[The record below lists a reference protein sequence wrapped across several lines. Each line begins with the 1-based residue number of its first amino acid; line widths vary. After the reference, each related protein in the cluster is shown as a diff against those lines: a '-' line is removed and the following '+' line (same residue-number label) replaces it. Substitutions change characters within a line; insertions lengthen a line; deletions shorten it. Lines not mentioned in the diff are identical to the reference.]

1 MRYCGAVLITLGCDT
16 GAVLMG
22 ALCGRPPHRALRM
35 GLEVSGRPAI
45 VGGPAR
51 SCTRPRERPVPLF
64 GLGDDGLPEDLP
76 SRDREPKLAYEEA
89 RRLLAA
95 ADAAVLV
102 GGVAAAA
109 RLRSGAHIG
118 SPAVSWLQ
126 DRAGSS
132 FAGEV
137 CDG

>member
-1 MRYCGAVLITLGCDT
+1 
-16 GAVLMG
+16 MG
-22 ALCGRPPHRALRM
+22 ALCGRPPHRDPRT

-51 SCTRPRERPVPLF
+51 SSTRPRERLATPL
-64 GLGDDGLPEDLP
+64 GLGDDRQP
-76 SRDREPKLAYEEA
+76 RLAYEEA
-89 RRLLAA
+89 GPRLAYEEVGRLPAA
-95 ADAAVLV
+95 ADAVGVV
-102 GGVAAAA
+102 GGVTAA

-118 SPAVSWLQ
+118 SPAASCLH

-132 FAGEV
+132 FAGEG

>member
-1 MRYCGAVLITLGCDT
+1 MKAPSSMAGRDLI
-16 GAVLMG
+16 
-22 ALCGRPPHRALRM
+22 
-35 GLEVSGRPAI
+35 AI
-45 VGGPAR
+45 Q
-51 SCTRPRERPVPLF
+51 L
-64 GLGDDGLPEDLP
+64 
-76 SRDREPKLAYEEA
+76 EEA

-95 ADAAVLV
+95 TDAAVGLV
-102 GGVAAAA
+102 TEA

>member
-1 MRYCGAVLITLGCDT
+1 
-16 GAVLMG
+16 MG
-22 ALCGRPPHRALRM
+22 ALCGRPPHRDPRT

-51 SCTRPRERPVPLF
+51 SSTRPRERLAPPLA
-64 GLGDDGLPEDLP
+64 LGDNRQP
-76 SRDREPKLAYEEA
+76 RLAYEEA
-89 RRLLAA
+89 ERLPAA
-95 ADAAVLV
+95 ADAAAVAV
-102 GGVAAAA
+102 GVTAA

-118 SPAVSWLQ
+118 SPATSCLH

-132 FAGEV
+132 FAGEG

>member
-1 MRYCGAVLITLGCDT
+1 
-16 GAVLMG
+16 
-22 ALCGRPPHRALRM
+22 M

-51 SCTRPRERPVPLF
+51 SCTRPRERSVPLF

-76 SRDREPKLAYEEA
+76 SRDREPRLAYEEA

-102 GGVAAAA
+102 DGVTAA

-126 DRAGSS
+126 DRTGSS

>member
-1 MRYCGAVLITLGCDT
+1 MR
-16 GAVLMG
+16 
-22 ALCGRPPHRALRM
+22 P
-35 GLEVSGRPAI
+35 
-45 VGGPAR
+45 
-51 SCTRPRERPVPLF
+51 ERPVPVL
-64 GLGDDGLPEDLP
+64 GLGDDRLLPEDPP
-76 SRDREPKLAYEEA
+76 SGDREPMLEEA

-95 ADAAVLV
+95 TDAAVGFV
-102 GGVAAAA
+102 TEA

>member
-1 MRYCGAVLITLGCDT
+1 
-16 GAVLMG
+16 
-22 ALCGRPPHRALRM
+22 M
-35 GLEVSGRPAI
+35 GLEVSGSPAI

-51 SCTRPRERPVPLF
+51 SCARRRERSVPLL
-64 GLGDDGLPEDLP
+64 GLDDDRLPEDLP
-76 SRDREPKLAYEEA
+76 SRDREPALAYEEA
-89 RRLLAA
+89 GRLLAA
-95 ADAAVLV
+95 ADATTRV
-102 GGVAAAA
+102 GVVAAA